1 MTENHQKEATKPNNW
16 FERLTAGLNIS
27 WDQALHLLSNY
38 PHSPYLRRHRADFII
53 RRVQLVSAVFAIL
66 TPLWTIIDYLSFPWP
81 LWGVLGGLRFLSAL
95 VFLLLAW
102 PYEVEKNTRTAFSL
116 LTVMLLLPPVFYLVS
131 LQIFAEGAPLTPLGE
146 ISTALYALLPFIVVA
161 GLSLFPLTVIELLL
175 YGLPVLLLSAFGASQ
190 SVDFT
195 WAGFVGTVW
204 LAFLVFSAAG
214 FASSSQLRY
223 MITLVSQAS
232 QDPLTGAFT
241 RRSGPEIID
250 LQFRVSARQDMPFTI
265 VFIDLDDF
273 KSINDNYG
281 HDEGDRILV
290 MFISNL
296 KRFLRRSD
304 AIVRWGGEEFL
315 VVLPNTD
322 MEGTKLLI
330 RRIMK
335 HWLGRR
341 PDGRLLTAS
350 FGVAERQMDDL
361 GDWPQ
366 LVELADKRM
375 YEAKRAGKHR
385 AVFGRFET
393 ITGSAPSGQRL
404 LQTEPL

>member
-1 MTENHQKEATKPNNW
+1 M
-16 FERLTAGLNIS
+16 
-27 WDQALHLLSNY
+27 
-38 PHSPYLRRHRADFII
+38 
-53 RRVQLVSAVFAIL
+53 
-66 TPLWTIIDYLSFPWP
+66 
-81 LWGVLGGLRFLSAL
+81 
-95 VFLLLAW
+95 
-102 PYEVEKNTRTAFSL
+102 EKRTRTAFSL
-116 LTVMLLLPPVFYLVS
+116 LTVMLLLPLMFYLVS
-131 LQIFAEGAPLTPLGE
+131 LHIFTAGTPLTPLGE
-146 ISTALYALLPFIVVA
+146 INAALYALLPFIVVA

-175 YGLPVLLLSAFGASQ
+175 YGLPVLLLSAYGASQ
-190 SVDFT
+190 SGDFT
-195 WAGFVGTVW
+195 WADFAGTVW
-204 LAFLVFSAAG
+204 LAFLVFGAAG
-214 FASSSQLRY
+214 FTSSSQLRY

-385 AVFGRFET
+385 AVLGQLET
-393 ITGSAPSGQRL
+393 ITDSDPSDQRL
-404 LQTEPL
+404 LQTEPAN